1 MNRLL
6 VVVIFFTLSV
16 RAEGACFTIANET
29 RLAPVGSFPAWSP
42 DGSTIA
48 FTDLPPPMYPHPE
61 LGCGCEFRFDDHRC
75 GWPIS

>member
-29 RLAPVGSFPAWSP
+29 RLAPVGSFPRVVS
-42 DGSTIA
+42 
-48 FTDLPPPMYPHPE
+48 
-61 LGCGCEFRFDDHRC
+61 
-75 GWPIS
+75 